1 MNGEHGSET
10 GWQESI
16 LTSTEKSK
24 VKIHTSLWLL
34 VLIVEANFWLAS
46 VSGLADKL

>member
-1 MNGEHGSET
+1 MNGGCGSET

-24 VKIHTSLWLL
+24 VKIHISLWLL
-34 VLIVEANFWLAS
+34 VFIVEPNFWLAS
-46 VSGLADKL
+46 VSEFADKV